1 MIAIAA
7 APLAHLPFVPWPQI
21 SGAIAGGLVGGFSG
35 FVANNVHSRRETRR
49 VRRNVA
55 CALIGEISAL
65 SHYIRSLFLT
75 VASLDEGGG
84 DDPAEMRRRH
94 FRGERD
100 YMPIFR
106 ALGSHV
112 GVLPTPLPRD
122 LVAWY
127 TGLAMCLERAR
138 ELHELRLL
146 RDHDSFG
153 YALELARLQEA
164 SLAELVELAPP
175 LLEKLGSC

>member
-1 MIAIAA
+1 MIAIADGSF
-7 APLAHLPFVPWPQI
+7 AHLPILPWVQI

-35 FVANNVHSRRETRR
+35 FVANSIQARRETRR
-49 VRRNVA
+49 ARQNVA

-75 VASLDEGGG
+75 VPPLDEGGA
-84 DDPAEMRRRH
+84 DPAEVRRRH

-112 GVLPTPLPRD
+112 GVLPSPLPRD

-127 TGLAMCLERAR
+127 TGLAMSLERAR

-146 RDHDSFG
+146 RDPDSFA
-153 YALELARLQEA
+153 YAMELARLQEA

>member
-1 MIAIAA
+1 MIAIGA
-7 APLAHLPFVPWPQI
+7 APFAHLAMLPGTQI
-21 SGAIAGGLVGGFSG
+21 SGAVAGGLVGGFSG
-35 FVANNVHSRRETRR
+35 FVANTVQARRETRSA
-49 VRRNVA
+49 RRNVA
-55 CALIGEISAL
+55 SALIGEISAL
-65 SHYIRSLFLT
+65 SHYIQHLFLA
-75 VASLDEGGG
+75 VPEIVEGEA
-84 DDPAEMRRRH
+84 DPSDIRRRH

-112 GVLPTPLPRD
+112 GVLPTPLPRE

-127 TGLAMCLERAR
+127 TALAMCLERAH
-138 ELHELRLL
+138 ELHELRL
-146 RDHDSFG
+146 RKNPDAFG
-153 YALELARLQEA
+153 YAMELARLQEA

>member
-1 MIAIAA
+1 MIPMAADSLNHLTSLPWAQIAG
-7 APLAHLPFVPWPQI
+7 VV
-21 SGAIAGGLVGGFSG
+21 AGGLVGGFSG
-35 FVANNVHSRRETRR
+35 FVANNVQARRETLRT
-49 VRRNVA
+49 RRNVT

-65 SHYIRSLFLT
+65 AHYIKSLFLS
-75 VASLDEGGG
+75 VSPLDGGQA
-84 DDPAEMRRRH
+84 DPSDIRRRH

-138 ELHELRLL
+138 ELHDLRLQ
-146 RDHDSFG
+146 RDPDSIG
-153 YALELARLQEA
+153 YAMELARLQEA

>member
-1 MIAIAA
+1 MIAIAG
-7 APLAHLPFVPWPQI
+7 APFAHLPILPWVQI

-35 FVANNVHSRRETRR
+35 FVANNVQSRRETRR
-49 VRRNVA
+49 ARRNVA
-55 CALIGEISAL
+55 CAIIGEIGAL
-65 SHYIRSLFLT
+65 SHHIKSLFLT
-75 VASLDEGGG
+75 VSALDETEA
-84 DDPAEMRRRH
+84 DPSEIRRRH

-138 ELHELRLL
+138 ELHELRLQ
-146 RDHDSFG
+146 RDPDSFG
-153 YALELARLQEA
+153 YAMELARLQEG
-164 SLAELVELAPP
+164 SLAELVELAPS

>member
-1 MIAIAA
+1 MITTAA
-7 APLAHLPFVPWPQI
+7 DSLNHLASLPWAQI
-21 SGAIAGGLVGGFSG
+21 SGAVAGGLVGGFSG
-35 FVANNVHSRRETRR
+35 FVANNVQAGRESRRA
-49 VRRNVA
+49 RRNVTS
-55 CALIGEISAL
+55 ALIGEISAL
-65 SHYIRSLFLT
+65 THYIKSLFLS
-75 VASLDEGGG
+75 VPPLDGSQV
-84 DDPAEMRRRH
+84 DPSELRRRH

-127 TGLAMCLERAR
+127 TGLAICLERAR
-138 ELHELRLL
+138 ELHELRLQ
-146 RDHDSFG
+146 RDPEAFG
-153 YALELARLQEA
+153 YAMELSRLQEA

-175 LLEKLGSC
+175 LLAKLGSC

>member
-1 MIAIAA
+1 MI
-7 APLAHLPFVPWPQI
+7 PMTTDSLNHLASLPWAQI

-35 FVANNVHSRRETRR
+35 FVANNIQSRRETRR
-49 VRRNVA
+49 SRRNVA

-65 SHYIRSLFLT
+65 AHYIKSLFLT
-75 VASLDEGGG
+75 VPALDVGEA
-84 DDPAEMRRRH
+84 DPSDIRRRH

-138 ELHELRLL
+138 ELHDLRLQ
-146 RDHDSFG
+146 RDPDAFG
-153 YALELARLQEA
+153 YAVELARHQEA

>member
-1 MIAIAA
+1 MSIGDI
-7 APLAHLPFVPWPQI
+7 PWDSLSGIPWPQI

-35 FVANNVHSRRETRR
+35 FVANNVHARRETGRA
-49 VRRNVA
+49 RRNVA
-55 CALIGEISAL
+55 SALIGEISAL
-65 SHYIRSLFLT
+65 AHYIKSLFLT
-75 VASLDEGGG
+75 VSPLDAAEQ
-84 DDPAEMRRRH
+84 DPSDIRRRH

-138 ELHELRLL
+138 ELHELRLQ
-146 RDHDSFG
+146 RDPDSFG
-153 YALELARLQEA
+153 YAMELTRLQEA
-164 SLAELVELAPP
+164 SLAELVDFAPP
-175 LLEKLGSC
+175 LLERLGSF